1 MAFYSFAVKF
11 NDKSQEELA
20 AGWIYRSGC
29 DGLEENNG
37 SFIIYF
43 QTSSEKNAAN
53 TVDSFLEFFPDVE
66 ISEKLTLIKNENWNE
81 NWKSYFKPLDVGL
94 FNVRAPWHQQ
104 PETNV
109 PIIIYP
115 KMAFGTGTHETT
127 QLILRNINGDVVKGK
142 RVLDIGCG
150 SGILSIAAEKMGA
163 KEVLGVDIDEDSINN
178 ARENAILNQLT
189 KSSFSNLPIDQ
200 IKKKRFEVIF
210 ANIIA
215 SVLIKLPQEISRLV
229 VPGGIIFLS
238 GLLEENLDEIEK
250 TYSEWGLKVISKE
263 ARGEWFF
270 MELKKEIE

>member
-29 DGLEENNG
+29 DGLEEKNG
-37 SFIIYF
+37 NIIVYF
-43 QTSSEKNAAN
+43 QSSSEKKAAN
-53 TVDSFLEFFPDVE
+53 MIDSFLEYFPGVE
-66 ISEKLTLIKNENWNE
+66 ITQNLTLIENENWNE
-81 NWKSYFKPLDVGL
+81 NWKNYFKPLDVGL
-94 FNVRAPWHQQ
+94 FNVRAPWHQK
-104 PETNV
+104 PETKV

-127 QLILRNINGDVVKGK
+127 QLILHNVNEDVVKGK

-150 SGILSIAAEKMGA
+150 SGILSIASEKMGA
-163 KEVLGVDIDEDSINN
+163 AEVLGVDIDEDAINN
-178 ARENAILNQLT
+178 ARENAILNQLSKCHFT
-189 KSSFSNLPIDQ
+189 NLPIDQ
-200 IKKKRFEVIF
+200 IKKDKYDVVF

-215 SVLIKLPQEISRLV
+215 AVLMKLPQEISRLV
-229 VPGGIIFLS
+229 VPGGTIFLS

-250 TYSEWGLKVISKE
+250 AYSGWGLKVISKE

-270 MELKKEIE
+270 VELKKEVE